1 MKNNFLVPQQALS
14 DLVTA
19 LQTLTQIIERSGVA
33 SAEENERLRYT
44 SKCVD
49 TALDLIRKENNL

>member
-44 SKCVD
+44 RKCVD